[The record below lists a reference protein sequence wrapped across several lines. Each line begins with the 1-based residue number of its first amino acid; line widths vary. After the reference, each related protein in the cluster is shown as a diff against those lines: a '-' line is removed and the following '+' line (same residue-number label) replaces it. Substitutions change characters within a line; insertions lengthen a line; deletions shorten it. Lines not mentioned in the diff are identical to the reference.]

1 MTRKRIVDHLAESS
15 RLKLDCAEQLPGAI
29 EQAFDL
35 MWGAL
40 AGGGKILLCGNGGSA
55 ADAQHI
61 AAELVGRFDRPR
73 LAAAALA
80 LTTDTSILTAV
91 GNDLGFEEIF
101 ARQVEA
107 LGSPGDCLIGI
118 STSGESLN
126 VQRAME
132 RARSRGVST
141 VGLLGMGG
149 GSLKSLSD
157 AVVVVPSESVP
168 RIQEAHITIGHI
180 WCDLIDERLAAQA
193 AEEKATQ
200 GG

>member
-35 MWGAL
+35 KWGA
-40 AGGGKILLCGNGGSA
+40 
-55 ADAQHI
+55 
-61 AAELVGRFDRPR
+61 RPR
-73 LAAAALA
+73 PGAAALA

-157 AVVVVPSESVP
+157 AVVVVPSQSVP

-193 AEEKATQ
+193 AAEKATQ